1 MFFKLFLLFTII
13 PVIELAILI
22 KVGSYIGSL
31 NTMAIVILTAV
42 IGAYMVKSEGIG
54 VMSRLQRDMQNG
66 IFPAE
71 EIISGMMILVAGAL
85 LLTPGFF
92 TDILGFLMV
101 FPVSREFI
109 KKNVKRYIKKK
120 ANSNEIEIHLSD

>member
-1 MFFKLFLLFTII
+1 
-13 PVIELAILI
+13 
-22 KVGSYIGSL
+22 
-31 NTMAIVILTAV
+31 MAIVILTAV

>member
-22 KVGSYIGSL
+22 RIGSYIGAL
-31 NTMAIVILTAV
+31 NTMSIVILTAV

-54 VMSRLQRDMQNG
+54 VMSRIQRDMQNG

-71 EIISGMMILVAGAL
+71 EMISGMMILIAGAL

-101 FPVSREFI
+101 FP
-109 KKNVKRYIKKK
+109 
-120 ANSNEIEIHLSD
+120 LSKFPITPVFQK